1 MSRILAVLNSAGGV
15 GRTTCTL
22 SMAVA
27 FSEYGKKVLL
37 VDCDPQG
44 ALTFTLGKEKSQRT
58 AYDIFSGRERAL
70 GMIHQT
76 SERVD
81 LIPASPKLSEVF
93 RVKDERVLY
102 DALAKFEHDII
113 IIDTA
118 AGFSPLTRLVIS
130 TADEFI
136 IPTRLELLSVR
147 GALQIMEASK
157 SYRGKIRALLPNMVE
172 PRSKHG
178 NEMLTLLKEKF
189 GKLLIEPGIPKSPL
203 FADAVVA
210 GASLLSYKKTS
221 EISGRYREITYDL
234 L

>member
-44 ALTFTLGKEKSQRT
+44 ALTFTLGNEKSQRT

-93 RVKDERVLY
+93 KVKDERVLY

-118 AGFSPLTRLVIS
+118 AGFSPLNRLVIS

-136 IPTRLELLSVR
+136 IPTRLDLLSVR

-178 NEMLTLLKEKF
+178 NEMLALLKEKF
-189 GKLLIEPGIPKSPL
+189 GKLVIEPGIPKSPL
-203 FADAVVA
+203 FADAVVT